1 MKRDTDR
8 HGQKKVTSGREM
20 RSDLVKCNV
29 NLLFSSFHFDN
40 TIPFL

>member
-8 HGQKKVTSGREM
+8 QGQKKGTSRKEM

-40 TIPFL
+40 IITFL

>member
-1 MKRDTDR
+1 MKRDTDEQ
-8 HGQKKVTSGREM
+8 GQKKGTSRREM

-29 NLLFSSFHFDN
+29 NLLFLVFVDN